1 MLVFGAS
8 GAVGQ
13 AIVGASLA
21 SGWATFG
28 VSRRLPVASGSQGVR
43 WVAYNPFAEPPQS
56 LDIGEARFDAVCWA
70 QGGNATDSI
79 YDIDLDL
86 HQNLYNANCLYV
98 IKTLSELIRLDRL
111 SSAGARLCVVSSIWQ
126 DVARSNK
133 LSYTMTKAALGGL
146 VRSTAVDL
154 GADGHLINAVLP
166 GVLDTPMTRAN
177 LKPEQLRRVEQ
188 STLFDR
194 LPDLQSV
201 ATLVTFLCSNN
212 NQSVTGQSVA
222 VDLGF
227 TYAHLL

>member
-1 MLVFGAS
+1 MLVFGAT

-13 AIVGASLA
+13 AVVAASLA
-21 SGWATFG
+21 RGWETVG
-28 VSRRLPVASGSQGVR
+28 VSRGRSTASCRHDVR
-43 WVAYNPFAEPPQS
+43 WVAYDPFAEPDHGP
-56 LDIGEARFDAVCWA
+56 DIGDEPFDAVCWA
-70 QGGNATDSI
+70 QGANATDSI
-79 YDIDLDL
+79 QTVDLDI
-86 HQNLYNANCLYV
+86 HESLYRANCTYV
-98 IKTLSELIRLDRL
+98 VKTLSRLLKLGGL
-111 SSAGARLCVVSSIWQ
+111 SLTGARLCVVSSIWQ
-126 DVARSNK
+126 DVARGEK

-154 GADGHLINAVLP
+154 AADGHLMNAVLP

-177 LKPEQLRRVEQ
+177 LKPEQLRRVQE

-201 ATLVTFLCSNN
+201 AALVAFLCSAD

-227 TYAHLL
+227 SHARLI